1 MGETRDVGIVGIVG
15 HVGHGRACVGIVGVV
30 GHAKTGVGVVGIVR
44 IVGTAIGNHALPV
57 VPPMS
62 RIYKSC
68 DKIRQWSTT
77 TRTLRSIS
85 CLGTTQ

>member
-1 MGETRDVGIVGIVG
+1 MTGNAKNSKRDLVGKTRNVGIVGI
-15 HVGHGRACVGIVGVV
+15 V

-44 IVGTAIGNHALPV
+44 IVGTAIGNHTLPV

-77 TRTLRSIS
+77 TRNLRSIS